1 MRVFPRCFVPSCEF
15 EAGSGQFFCGYRNN
29 EHLIFFVN
37 GKTIKVL
44 DKADLFH
51 DTSIYTVQEIA
62 FVWIIFPS
70 ASRPNVVSE
79 MMPIHSLVVD

>member
-1 MRVFPRCFVPSCEF
+1 M
-15 EAGSGQFFCGYRNN
+15 GSGQFFLGYRNN
-29 EHLIFFVN
+29 EHLVSFVDV
-37 GKTIKVL
+37 KTIKAL

-51 DTSIYTVQEIA
+51 YTSIYTVQEIA

-79 MMPIHSLVVD
+79 MVPIHSLVVD

>member
-1 MRVFPRCFVPSCEF
+1 M
-15 EAGSGQFFCGYRNN
+15 GSGQFFLGYRNN
-29 EHLIFFVN
+29 EHLVSFVDV
-37 GKTIKVL
+37 KTIKAL

-70 ASRPNVVSE
+70 ASRPNVVLE
-79 MMPIHSLVVD
+79 MVPIHSLVVDLIVFRINIE